1 MSASTLDW
9 NQFLGNE
16 ELKGVSDAK
25 TPRTAE
31 EFKKAWISTQHKGNI
46 MFNHISPTVIVGDYV
61 YYYLTD
67 PDTEYTASTN
77 RTLVKADAN
86 TGEIVAKSAEFAGGG
101 QLLPQIAAGGGK
113 IYIFGLETDGS
124 RIYAFDQGV

>member
-1 MSASTLDW
+1 
-9 NQFLGNE
+9 
-16 ELKGVSDAK
+16 
-25 TPRTAE
+25 
-31 EFKKAWISTQHKGNI
+31 

-86 TGEIVAKSAEFAGGG
+86 TGEIVAKSAEFAGRRAV
-101 QLLPQIAAGGGK
+101 AAPDCRRRREDLHLC
-113 IYIFGLETDGS
+113 LETDGS
-124 RIYAFDQGV
+124 RIYAF

>member
-1 MSASTLDW
+1 
-9 NQFLGNE
+9 
-16 ELKGVSDAK
+16 
-25 TPRTAE
+25 
-31 EFKKAWISTQHKGNI
+31 

-101 QLLPQIAAGGGK
+101 SCCPRLPPEREDLHLWLGNGRQSN
-113 IYIFGLETDGS
+113 LCL
-124 RIYAFDQGV
+124 

>member
-1 MSASTLDW
+1 
-9 NQFLGNE
+9 
-16 ELKGVSDAK
+16 
-25 TPRTAE
+25 
-31 EFKKAWISTQHKGNI
+31 

-124 RIYAFDQGV
+124 RIYAFDQGDMSCLLYTSRCV